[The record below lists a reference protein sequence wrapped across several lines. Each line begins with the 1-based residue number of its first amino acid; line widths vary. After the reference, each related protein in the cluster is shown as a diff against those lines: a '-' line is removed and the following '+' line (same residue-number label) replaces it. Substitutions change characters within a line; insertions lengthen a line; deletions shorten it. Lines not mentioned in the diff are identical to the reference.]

1 MKLKSNHSNQNKIV
15 GLKWLALPYFE
26 IGMQLGA
33 PPGKMAA
40 VVKKVFAQVPFVESC
55 TLFLTEKSFR

>member
-1 MKLKSNHSNQNKIV
+1 MKLKNNYSNQNKIV
-15 GLKWLALPYFE
+15 GLKWLALPHFE

-40 VVKKVFAQVPFVESC
+40 VVKKVFALVHFVESC
-55 TLFLTEKSFR
+55 TLFLTEKSLR